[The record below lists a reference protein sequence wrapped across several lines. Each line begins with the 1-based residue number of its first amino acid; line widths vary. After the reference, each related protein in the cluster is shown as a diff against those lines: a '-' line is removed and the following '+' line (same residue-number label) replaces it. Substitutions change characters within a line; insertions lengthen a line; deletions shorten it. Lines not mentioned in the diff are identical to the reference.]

1 MPLIESFSGI
11 RGVYDDGMDEQV
23 AIRYGYSYLKFLKE
37 KNNKKNL
44 KIVIGTDTRPSKD
57 ILKNA
62 VFEALDCDIIDL
74 GIASTPMTEF
84 AVRHY
89 KADGGIVIT
98 ASHNEP
104 YWNGFKFLD
113 KDGSVLKASDMGTI
127 IKTYSKIKN
136 LSGKD
141 FFNKHLYKNID
152 PNNIKIKKVIKKYGE
167 INKKYPDY
175 VLGFLSNED
184 KKKIRNSGLKVI
196 IDPNGGAG
204 IIAKQVLER
213 LGVKV
218 IGVNMK
224 HGIFNRAVEPNEDS
238 LLYLSNMVR
247 DRNYDFAA
255 GFDCDADRVEIMT
268 GKQLVSGNH
277 LLALIA
283 DDILKKSK
291 NKAVVVNNATSLV
304 VRDIAKKHNAKYVE
318 TETGETNVVNEMYR
332 LKAAVGGEGSSG
344 GVIIPDSRC
353 RDGILTLLFLIKII
367 AGKGKKIEELIEELP
382 QYSNIKTKVT
392 IDSKKSSSI
401 IRKIHAHYS
410 RNYKTKK
417 SKEGSL
423 KVMLNKNSFVWFRAS
438 RTEANVLRII
448 SDSPA
453 KQKSEAIIKEALNLV
468 KIEQSKTIQ

>member
-23 AIRYGYSYLKFLKE
+23 AIRYAYSYLSFI
-37 KNNKKNL
+37 KKKYGDKI
-44 KIVIGTDTRPSKD
+44 KIVIGTDTRPSRE

-62 VFEALDCDIIDL
+62 LMEAFDCEIIDL

-113 KDGSVLKASDMGTI
+113 KDGSVLKASDMGKI

-141 FFNKHLYKNID
+141 FFNKHLYKNIN
-152 PNNIKIKKVIKKYGE
+152 PNNIKIKKVIKKYDE
-167 INKKYPDY
+167 INKKYSGY
-175 VLGFLSNED
+175 VLGFLSNEE
-184 KKKIRNSGLKVI
+184 KEKIRNSKLKVI

-204 IIAKQVLER
+204 IIAKQILER
-213 LGVKV
+213 LGVRV
-218 IGVNMK
+218 MGINMK

-238 LLYLSNMVR
+238 LIYLTNYLR
-247 DRNYDFAA
+247 NENYDFAA

-283 DDILKKSK
+283 DDILKNSK
-291 NKAVVVNNATSLV
+291 NKAVVVNNATSLM
-304 VRDIAKKHNAKYVE
+304 VRDIAKKHNARYVE

-367 AGKGKKIEELIEELP
+367 ASKGKKIEELVEKLP
-382 QYSNIKTKVT
+382 QYYNIKTKMT

-438 RTEANVLRII
+438 KTEADLLRVIADSPNRERTEM
-448 SDSPA
+448 
-453 KQKSEAIIKEALNLV
+453 IIKEALKLI
-468 KIEQSKTIQ
+468 K